1 MKFKKQSNVA
11 FFSKYTRED
20 GKFTIESVDR
30 RINGTFKNV
39 FEVTDETGKV
49 IDTLPRLKDVE
60 SEIRKR
66 MTGTKKARRGMTPD
80 GLRFCPNRTC

>member
-1 MKFKKQSNVA
+1 MTMKFKKQSNVA
-11 FFSKYTRED
+11 FFSKYIRED

-49 IDTLPRLKDVE
+49 IDTLPRLKDA
-60 SEIRKR
+60 
-66 MTGTKKARRGMTPD
+66 KAKYE
-80 GLRFCPNRTC
+80 NA